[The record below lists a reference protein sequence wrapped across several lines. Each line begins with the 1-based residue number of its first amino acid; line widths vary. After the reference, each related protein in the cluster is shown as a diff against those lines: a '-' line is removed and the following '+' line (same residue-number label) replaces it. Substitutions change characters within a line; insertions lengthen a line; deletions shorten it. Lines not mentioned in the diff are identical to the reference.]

1 MDLKE
6 NVYSSTPWLANYLQL
21 AQVWLNP
28 VRQIGWW
35 ILTGLG
41 SLVDI
46 LYDAYLALVQIDIYG
61 MISSSLSRVTG
72 GIEDLWP
79 AILTLTVTITGFII
93 MITAKKRKDLG
104 NGIAVAV
111 LLLITGPMLFS
122 TCNNFLKASVPWVQD
137 AYGVGQTTSVYI
149 DSGVLQEVKKY
160 DTRVSTKVITS
171 GTYDLLTSVK
181 NETLTKISS
190 KPENIRINEK
200 VGGYFGNSEY
210 FPYAIERV
218 DPDGTMWGRKL
229 SDDAFFMK
237 NEINEGVYRY
247 SFSFFGPFV
256 TLLIM
261 LIGISMGAFK
271 TAKLMFEL
279 VFTQTLAPLVF
290 ASDVTNSGRSK
301 EVVKKV
307 LSTYIL
313 IAIVFY
319 GLMLF
324 MTLSL
329 WALDER
335 NVPSTIVRVFLLAGI
350 AWGMIDGPDIVI
362 KLLGIDAGVRS
373 GFGALVGAGMA
384 VGGASRLIRGGANLA
399 KGIGKNVA
407 DKVPQA
413 AGIMA
418 KGAKEQ
424 NAITKKSFGEA
435 GIHSSKKP
443 TARGQEEGLPSPG
456 AHAAPPSSMA
466 SEPVPRQNDSQNGT
480 STPAAAAGSNHQSP
494 LTEQAKERGEKTPP
508 SKTGKDARGQKA
520 AANSQRQQRNY
531 RVAFPPN
538 PTTAQTGSGAYMAPP
553 DLNQIDQIIENSRPA
568 SPQASTHLPP
578 PGIKPMPPKSK
589 PPERGDRK

>member
-1 MDLKE
+1 M
-6 NVYSSTPWLANYLQL
+6 PWLANYLQL

-41 SLVDI
+41 YLVDS

-61 MISSSLSRVTG
+61 MITSSLSSVTG
-72 GIEDLWP
+72 GIDALWP
-79 AILTLTVTITGFII
+79 AILTLTITITGIII

-104 NGIAVAV
+104 NGLAVAV

-122 TCNNFLKASVPWVQD
+122 TCNNFLKAAVPWVED
-137 AYGVGQTTSVYI
+137 AFGVGQTTSTYV
-149 DSGVLQEVKKY
+149 DSGGLVEIEKY
-160 DTRVSTKVITS
+160 NTKVSSKVISS
-171 GTYDLLTSVK
+171 GTYDLLKSVQ
-181 NETLTKISS
+181 NESLTKISS
-190 KPENIRINEK
+190 NPKNIRINEK

-218 DPDGTMWGRKL
+218 DPDGTMWGREL
-229 SDDAFFMK
+229 ADDAWFMK
-237 NEINEGVYRY
+237 EDINEGVYRY

-256 TLLIM
+256 TLLIL

-329 WALDER
+329 WALDES
-335 NVPSTIVRVFLLAGI
+335 NVPNMIVRVFLLAGI

-373 GFGALVGAGMA
+373 GFSALVGAGMA

-399 KGIGKNVA
+399 KGIGRNVA

-413 AGIMA
+413 AGIIA

-443 TARGQEEGLPSPG
+443 TARGPEEG
-456 AHAAPPSSMA
+456 PPS
-466 SEPVPRQNDSQNGT
+466 
-480 STPAAAAGSNHQSP
+480 PAAAAGSNHQSP
-494 LTEQAKERGEKTPP
+494 LTEQAEERGEKKPP
-508 SKTGKDARGQKA
+508 SKPGKDARGQKA
-520 AANSQRQQRNY
+520 AVNSQRQQRNY

-553 DLNQIDQIIENSRPA
+553 DLNQIDSIIEKNTQTISQEKNAPPPQSGAGVYRNPPA
-568 SPQASTHLPP
+568 PNTHLPP
-578 PGIKPMPPKSK
+578 AGIKPSSPQQR